1 MRRRAPRP
9 IGLALAAL
17 AAQLEPAS
25 ELARV
30 QRVWEEVAGEAI
42 AAHCTPVSLRGGVLR
57 VACDEAVWAAE
68 LELLAPDVLPALAAH
83 AGIPA
88 VASLRCSADRA
99 RPPENGKRSVGWGT

>member
-1 MRRRAPRP
+1 VKRRAPRP

-17 AAQLEPAS
+17 TAQLEPPS
-25 ELARV
+25 ELARIH
-30 QRVWEEVAGEAI
+30 RVWEEVAGEAI

-68 LELLAPDVLPALAAH
+68 LELLAPDVLPALAAS
-83 AGIPA
+83 AGISG

-99 RPPENGKRSVGWGT
+99 HGSKNE